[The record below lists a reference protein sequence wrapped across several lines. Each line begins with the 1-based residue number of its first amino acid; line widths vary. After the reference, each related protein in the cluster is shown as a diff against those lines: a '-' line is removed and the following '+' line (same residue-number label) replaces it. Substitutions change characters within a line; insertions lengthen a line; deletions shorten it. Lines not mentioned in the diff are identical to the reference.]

1 MMTNDE
7 LDNEIQ
13 KKIDQAKKE
22 MAEKGRNYDGL
33 GDAIEKEG
41 HDGPY
46 LGPRNDIEYRKLIKE
61 IRKSGEDDEDK

>member
-1 MMTNDE
+1 MATSDE

-13 KKIDQAKKE
+13 CKIDQAKKE

-41 HDGPY
+41 HEGAY
-46 LGPRNDIEYRKLIKE
+46 FGPRNDIENCKLIKA
-61 IRKSGEDDEDK
+61 IRELDSE